1 MDPEKTTEF
10 ILEQQAA
17 MSVRQD
23 AIFNMIEAGMK
34 LLAGHDRR
42 IAGHDRRIAGH
53 DRQIKAIADGLEQV
67 VEAQG
72 RLTHAQQVTEE
83 RLSRLAE
90 AQQATDKKLN
100 RLIDTL
106 QHNASN
112 GRPPA

>member
-1 MDPEKTTEF
+1 MDPEKTMEF

-34 LLAGHDRR
+34 L
-42 IAGHDRRIAGH
+42 IAGHDRRIASH
-53 DRQIKAIADGLEQV
+53 DRQIKSIADGLERV

-72 RLTHAQQVTEE
+72 GLTHAQQITEE

-90 AQQATDKKLN
+90 AQQATDEKLN

-106 QHNASN
+106 QRNASN